1 MTLDGIIQTALFLIL
16 GYLLNNLRISIKSL
30 TDAMISH
37 TAQLARLEQFEKDIR
52 EDIEN
57 QTNRLNDHGKR
68 IGALE
73 QSQAVISSIHMNCI
87 RGK

>member
-1 MTLDGIIQTALFLIL
+1 MTLEGIIQSALFLIL

-37 TAQLARLEQFEKDIR
+37 TAQLARLEKFEEDVQKDL
-52 EDIEN
+52 EQ
-57 QTNRLNDHGKR
+57 QTIRLNDHGKR
-68 IGALE
+68 IGILE
-73 QSQAVISSIHMNCI
+73 QRQAVFSSTHENCI

>member
-1 MTLDGIIQTALFLIL
+1 MTLEVIVQSALFLVL

-30 TDAMISH
+30 TDAMINH

-52 EDIEN
+52 EDIEQ

-68 IGALE
+68 IGTLE
-73 QSQAVISSIHMNCI
+73 KVQAVFSNTHENCI